1 MSKVKRIQVL
11 VTIEYSIA
19 DENEGT
25 VEAIDAESM
34 VDNLHEAIS
43 HSRVNGEL
51 TPSNICAD
59 TLECSLYGETLVEQA
74 ADQVG
79 EVVVKSKYGV
89 DNLQIKEVKNAMH
102 PDCLFTVAHS
112 SVDRR
117 YTTQDCLKLDAEFR
131 DELGLLYMALKDD
144 VVPSTMFTD
153 ADGDEPSTII
163 YVGKLAN
170 GEYVSSDRR
179 IDRDGTK
186 LYSMIRMYDK
196 GEILN
201 IARVE
206 FDDNCV

>member
-11 VTIEYSIA
+11 VTIEYSVA

-25 VEAIDAESM
+25 VEGIDAESM

-51 TPSNICAD
+51 TPNNICAD
-59 TLECSLYGETLVEQA
+59 TLECSLHGETLIEQA
-74 ADQVG
+74 ADQVAPVTIDY
-79 EVVVKSKYGV
+79 EYSVH
-89 DNLQIKEVKNAMH
+89 NLQIREVESENF
-102 PDCLFTVAHS
+102 PDCLFTVSHS
-112 SVDRR
+112 KVDRR
-117 YTTQDCLKLDAEFR
+117 YTSQDCLKLDVDFR

-153 ADGDEPSTII
+153 ADGDEPSTIV

-170 GEYVSSDRR
+170 GGYVSSDRC
-179 IDRDGTK
+179 IDADGAK
-186 LYSMIRMYDK
+186 LYNMIRMYDK